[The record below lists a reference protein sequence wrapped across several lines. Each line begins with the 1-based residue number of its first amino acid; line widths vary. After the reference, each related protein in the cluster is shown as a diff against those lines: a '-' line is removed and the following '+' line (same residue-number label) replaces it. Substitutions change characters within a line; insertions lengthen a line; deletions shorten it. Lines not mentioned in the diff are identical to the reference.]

1 MSAGTR
7 THKHEKMARI
17 YDAEILPI
25 WAQRFGRM
33 MLRGLEFPAKAM
45 VLDVA
50 CGTGYPAVEVLRR
63 LDEQSRLVAIDS
75 SSAMLD
81 VARKKAGELGGKRI
95 FFRTESAAPRLS
107 FANDVY
113 DAVLC
118 NLGLT
123 ELPSPRKSIK
133 DFARVTKPGGK
144 VICTIPLAGTWAEF
158 FDIYREVLV
167 KHDKH
172 ETLARLD
179 RYMSA
184 FPKAEE
190 LEEWFVDAGLSETSV
205 EVEEFALLFRSS
217 REFFFAPVIEYGPLA
232 MWKEIAGRGQELQDI
247 FWHIKQAI
255 DAYFG
260 DRAFEVT
267 VKAGCLRGTKVIR
280 PPVCEPFS
288 EDETT
293 GERRPFEESSEE
305 ISVGTGEVEVIE
317 ESSQDSDGAA
327 SLQNRSREGIPDL
340 EDRNDQGWDEE
351 ELEVFRE
358 DAPSRRPSGDP
369 ESHSG

>member
-1 MSAGTR
+1 
-7 THKHEKMARI
+7 MARI

-33 MLRGLEFPAKAM
+33 MLRGLDFPAKAM

-107 FANDVY
+107 FASDVY
-113 DAVLC
+113 DVVLC

-123 ELPSPRKSIK
+123 ELPSPKKSIK

-144 VICTIPLAGTWAEF
+144 VLCTVPLAGTWAEF

-167 KHDKH
+167 KHDKN
-172 ETLARLD
+172 ETLLRLD
-179 RYMSA
+179 RYLDGFSKPDEIEDW
-184 FPKAEE
+184 FAE
-190 LEEWFVDAGLSETSV
+190 AGLGEIAC
-205 EVEEFALLFRSS
+205 EVEEFTLLFRSS

-232 MWKEIAGRGQELQDI
+232 TWKEIAGRGQELQDI

-267 VKAGCLRGTKVIR
+267 VKAGCFRGTKPIL
-280 PPVCEPFS
+280 PPE
-288 EDETT
+288 EETT
-293 GERRPFEESSEE
+293 GERRPFEDAGDE
-305 ISVGTGEVEVIE
+305 ISVHTGEVEVME
-317 ESSQDSDGAA
+317 ESELDSDGGLGTVDGSQGAGHH
-327 SLQNRSREGIPDL
+327 EPDQP
-340 EDRNDQGWDEE
+340 DQPDQEEE

-358 DAPSRRPSGDP
+358 DASGRRPSGEP
-369 ESHSG
+369 ESHSE